1 MQGRAS
7 GENILAINSHRVEYK
22 QEKKTA
28 LVVGATGLIGSHCV
42 QLLLQDAAYSA
53 VIVLV
58 RKKIA
63 LEHPKLQQQVV
74 NFDKL
79 QESASLLKA
88 DDVFCCLGTTIKT
101 AGSQEAFRKVDY
113 EYPVATAQLAQQQ
126 RAKQFLI
133 VTAMGANK
141 SSSIFYNRVKGEV
154 EEAIKKIPFQ
164 AIHIFRPSLLL
175 GERNEHRAGEKIGA
189 VIFKLTNPLFIGPLR
204 KYKAIQGSA
213 VAGAMVKCANRN
225 ASGIFI
231 HRSDEIQRIF
241 DGK

>member
-1 MQGRAS
+1 M
-7 GENILAINSHRVEYK
+7 EHK

-28 LVVGATGLIGSHCV
+28 LIVGATGLIGGHV
-42 QLLLQDAAYSA
+42 LRLLLQDAAYDA
-53 VIVLV
+53 VKVLV
-58 RKKIA
+58 RKQISTQ
-63 LEHPKLQQQVV
+63 HPKLQQHVV

-101 AGSQEAFRKVDY
+101 AGSQEAFRKVDHD
-113 EYPVATAQLAQQQ
+113 YPVATAQLAQQQ
-126 RAKQFLI
+126 GAEKFLI

-164 AIHIFRPSLLL
+164 AIHIFQPSLLL

-189 VIFKLTNPLFIGPLR
+189 VIFKLTNPLFIGPLK

-213 VAGAMVKCANRN
+213 VAGAMVKCARRD
-225 ASGIFI
+225 AAGIFT
-231 HRSDEIQRIF
+231 HQSDEIQRIF